1 MIIINIFFHSLY
13 MQFRYRAVVQLSL
26 FFHISST
33 TYQASVLDLLLKKN
47 KKRKTIYTINKI
59 KIIKTCPKKKCKTLI
74 KSEIIMFSVCP
85 TRFGVFGQS
94 LHIAQSIAFYAN
106 KGECLST
113 FAYVTYIYA
122 DYFGWK
128 IYLKIFEILL
138 DLCLIVCVWIKN

>member
-1 MIIINIFFHSLY
+1 MSKKEMQNI
-13 MQFRYRAVVQLSL
+13 
-26 FFHISST
+26 
-33 TYQASVLDLLLKKN
+33 DK
-47 KKRKTIYTINKI
+47 
-59 KIIKTCPKKKCKTLI
+59 

-106 KGECLST
+106 KGECLSA
-113 FAYVTYIYA
+113 FAYVTYLYA

-138 DLCLIVCVWIKN
+138 DLCLIVCVWIKNRLFFKFNEFF